1 MLSLV
6 IFAGALV
13 AVRVSVEPCKG
24 CLEPVDPG
32 KRWSIVKVIGY
43 RVWGSRTSENERQL
57 GKSSDQQ
64 LPNFRNPHFSS
75 PLTFHRLCPK
85 TELLDGRTLGGL
97 QCLQCKLYL
106 NAEVRTRLRRSK
118 EINQFMIH
126 FKSNCE

>member
-43 RVWGSRTSENERQL
+43 RVWGSSTSENERQL

-64 LPNFRNPHFSS
+64 LPNFRNLHFSS

-85 TELLDGRTLGGL
+85 MDLLDGRILGG
-97 QCLQCKLYL
+97 LQCKLYL
-106 NAEVRTRLRRSK
+106 NAEARTRLRRSK

-126 FKSNCE
+126 FKSNCD